1 MGSLIHKLDYL
12 MDTKIKIREALQKRG
27 SKVTD
32 EDTFRSYAD
41 YIRKIEGAAAGVVDY
56 LEAQGTADG
65 IGGGIEPK
73 VQITSIEPGNASIRA
88 TWTAIPNAT
97 NYRVFTYLNGEYTK
111 IGDTTGTTYTIT
123 GLTNGT
129 EYGVYVIAYVNK
141 WIGAG
146 TSYIVYATPEEYLT
160 NFALRNL
167 EEEEEEPKIEE
178 TRKTDEVTEKK
189 GGMTDGNNN

>member
-73 VQITSIEPGNASIRA
+73 V
-88 TWTAIPNAT
+88 
-97 NYRVFTYLNGEYTK
+97 
-111 IGDTTGTTYTIT
+111 
-123 GLTNGT
+123 
-129 EYGVYVIAYVNK
+129 
-141 WIGAG
+141 
-146 TSYIVYATPEEYLT
+146 
-160 NFALRNL
+160 
-167 EEEEEEPKIEE
+167 
-178 TRKTDEVTEKK
+178 
-189 GGMTDGNNN
+189 

>member
-1 MGSLIHKLDYL
+1 MGTLLQKLEYL
-12 MDTKIKIREALQKRG
+12 EQTKIKIREVLKFKGA
-27 SKVTD
+27 KVTD

-97 NYRVFTYLNGEYTK
+97 KYRVFTYLNGEYTK

-129 EYGVYVIAYVNK
+129 EYGVYVIAYANK
-141 WIGAG
+141 WIAAG

-167 EEEEEEPKIEE
+167 EEEEEENKKSEE
-178 TRKTDEVTEKK
+178 DIKSDEGEKRRN
-189 GGMTDGNNN
+189 DRWQ

>member
-1 MGSLIHKLDYL
+1 M
-12 MDTKIKIREALQKRG
+12 
-27 SKVTD
+27 
-32 EDTFRSYAD
+32 
-41 YIRKIEGAAAGVVDY
+41 
-56 LEAQGTADG
+56 
-65 IGGGIEPK
+65 
-73 VQITSIEPGNASIRA
+73 
-88 TWTAIPNAT
+88 
-97 NYRVFTYLNGEYTK
+97 FTYLNGEYTK

-178 TRKTDEVTEKK
+178 ARKTDEVTEKK
-189 GGMTDGNNN
+189 EE